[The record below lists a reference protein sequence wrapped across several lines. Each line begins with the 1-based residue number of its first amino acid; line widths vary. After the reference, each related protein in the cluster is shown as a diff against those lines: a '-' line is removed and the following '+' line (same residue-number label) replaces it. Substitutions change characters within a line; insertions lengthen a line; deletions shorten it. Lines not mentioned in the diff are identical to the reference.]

1 MLYNLA
7 HCLDVLIGKR
17 QITCNLLDIKFPL
30 LVLFPACFVQGGIFV
45 PLNELAV
52 PERVVGEREVQR
64 AMDKGILRK
73 LFVAADSDVKVTK
86 PVRDTAA
93 GLSVEVEEV
102 DSKLK
107 LGRAC
112 AIDRPA
118 AVAGL
123 LKK

>member
-1 MLYNLA
+1 M
-7 HCLDVLIGKR
+7 
-17 QITCNLLDIKFPL
+17 
-30 LVLFPACFVQGGIFV
+30 

-52 PERVVGEREVQR
+52 TERIAGEREVRR
-64 AMDKGILRK
+64 ALEKKNLKK
-73 LFVAADSDVKVTK
+73 LFIALDSDLAGAGELEEAAK
-86 PVRDTAA
+86 TA
-93 GLSVEVEEV
+93 GVEVEKV

-123 LKK
+123 LMHP

>member
-1 MLYNLA
+1 M
-7 HCLDVLIGKR
+7 
-17 QITCNLLDIKFPL
+17 
-30 LVLFPACFVQGGIFV
+30 

-52 PERVVGEREVQR
+52 PERIVGEREVRR
-64 AMDKGILRK
+64 AMEKGILRK
-73 LFVAADSDVKVTK
+73 VFVATDSDDKLTK
-86 PVRDTAA
+86 PVRDVAV
-93 GLSVEVEEV
+93 GLGVEVEEV

-123 LKK
+123 LKI

>member
-1 MLYNLA
+1 
-7 HCLDVLIGKR
+7 
-17 QITCNLLDIKFPL
+17 
-30 LVLFPACFVQGGIFV
+30 VQGGIFV

-86 PVRDTAA
+86 PVRDTAV
-93 GLSVEVEEV
+93 GLGVEVEEV

>member
-1 MLYNLA
+1 M
-7 HCLDVLIGKR
+7 
-17 QITCNLLDIKFPL
+17 
-30 LVLFPACFVQGGIFV
+30 

-52 PERVVGEREVQR
+52 PERIVGEREVCR
-64 AMDKGILRK
+64 AIEKGILRK
-73 LFVAADSDVKVTK
+73 VFVAADSDEKITK
-86 PVRDTAA
+86 SVREAA
-93 GLSVEVEEV
+93 TGLGLDVEEV

-123 LKK
+123 LRPR

>member
-1 MLYNLA
+1 M
-7 HCLDVLIGKR
+7 
-17 QITCNLLDIKFPL
+17 
-30 LVLFPACFVQGGIFV
+30 

-52 PERVVGEREVQR
+52 PERVVGEREIRR
-64 AMDKGILRK
+64 AMNKGILRK
-73 LFVAADSDVKVTK
+73 LFVAADSDEKVSQ
-86 PVRDTAA
+86 PLREAAA
-93 GLSVEVEEV
+93 GLGVEVEEA

-123 LKK
+123 LKV

>member
-1 MLYNLA
+1 M
-7 HCLDVLIGKR
+7 
-17 QITCNLLDIKFPL
+17 
-30 LVLFPACFVQGGIFV
+30 

-52 PERVVGEREVQR
+52 PERVVGGKEVHR
-64 AMDKGILRK
+64 AMEKGMLRK
-73 LFVAADSDVKVTK
+73 LFVAVDSDEKVTK
-86 PVRDTAA
+86 PLRDTAA
-93 GLSVEVEEV
+93 KLELEVEEV

-123 LKK
+123 LRA